1 MEKQDKIIENSKFIN
16 DFIVSANSIIA
27 NAKEENR
34 SRFDIINEISLLYN
48 EHNKTLKSFVTL
60 EPTIAIREDMNDY
73 IEALMV
79 ALKEKRN
86 KFYHKILAL

>member
-16 DFIVSANSIIA
+16 DFVASVNAIIDSAKQQNK
-27 NAKEENR
+27 NE
-34 SRFDIINEISLLYN
+34 FDIINEISLLYN
-48 EHNKTLKSFVTL
+48 EHNKTLKGFIT
-60 EPTIAIREDMNDY
+60 PGPKTAIRKDMNDY
-73 IEALMV
+73 IETLMV

>member
-27 NAKEENR
+27 SAKEENR

-48 EHNKTLKSFVTL
+48 EHNKILKSFVTF
-60 EPTIAIREDMNDY
+60 EPRTAIREDMNDY

-86 KFYHKILAL
+86 KFYHKIFAL